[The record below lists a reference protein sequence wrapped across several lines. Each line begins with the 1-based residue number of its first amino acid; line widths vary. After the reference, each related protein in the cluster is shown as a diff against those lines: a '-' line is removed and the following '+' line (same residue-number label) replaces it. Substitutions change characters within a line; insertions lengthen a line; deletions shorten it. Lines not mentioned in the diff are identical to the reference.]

1 MPNKREMK
9 QVLRETKRAVVR
21 NEPVQPEPDDS
32 VSDDELEA
40 FKQYMREML
49 RQGRRA

>member
-1 MPNKREMK
+1 MTTPSKREMK
-9 QVLRETKRAVVR
+9 QVLKETKRAIVR
-21 NEPVQPEPDDS
+21 DETVATDT